1 MKNIIQK
8 IETFLIGISD
18 ERELENQNFIS
29 NIIMNALW
37 TNSFIYL
44 KKKDLTGIQFNLI
57 MILEIIST
65 NAKCVNHFFNKISL
79 IIFEVFT
86 TKDIK
91 DENLKIFAFDTM
103 TIVLMFI
110 ISLYED
116 DEIEEKE
123 ENDVWSIS
131 NYQTAVLSVYQKF
144 IDNIILSNNVNL
156 KKRCIQN
163 LKIILVHSGEKI
175 NKTGWEKLFDIF
187 LLIVNN
193 IMVIGNNIYD
203 VILYLIKFYIDNLKL
218 MGLGNRFQEL
228 INIIINKAKPEMKHK
243 IEALIKKYE

>member
-1 MKNIIQK
+1 
-8 IETFLIGISD
+8 
-18 ERELENQNFIS
+18 
-29 NIIMNALW
+29 MNALW

-65 NAKCVNHFFNKISL
+65 NAKKVNHFFNKISL

-163 LKIILVHSGEKI
+163 LKIILVHSGQKLI
-175 NKTGWEKLFDIF
+175 NKDGK
-187 LLIVNN
+187 N
-193 IMVIGNNIYD
+193 
-203 VILYLIKFYIDNLKL
+203 YLILFY
-218 MGLGNRFQEL
+218 
-228 INIIINKAKPEMKHK
+228 
-243 IEALIKKYE
+243 